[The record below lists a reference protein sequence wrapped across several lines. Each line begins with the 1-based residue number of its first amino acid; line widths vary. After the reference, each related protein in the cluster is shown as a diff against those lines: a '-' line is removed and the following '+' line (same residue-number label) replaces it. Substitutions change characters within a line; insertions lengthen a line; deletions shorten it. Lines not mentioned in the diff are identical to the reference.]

1 MNTTIALCWGCQQI
15 RVNERVEGR
24 RCELFLFLGDE
35 KNMKEKHAEIN
46 VYMDVRL

>member
-1 MNTTIALCWGCQQI
+1 MNTTIALCWGCPQI

-35 KNMKEKHAEIN
+35 KNMTEKHAEIN
-46 VYMDVRL
+46 VYIDARL